1 MNVAVAQVVMVM
13 KDLGSNT
20 TGTHCLL
27 FLHFLPLNINLKLG
41 ASKNH
46 ITSTKVRYSH
56 YIGIISVG
64 LEFYSRA
71 TFSGLTTI
79 LSSHLQRG
87 TNHFCQFTRM
97 AALT

>member
-13 KDLGSNT
+13 KDLGSNPS
-20 TGTHCLL
+20 GTQCLL

-56 YIGIISVG
+56 YKRIILVG